1 MIMTILKTGGT
12 NMLAEERYNEIL
24 RLVND
29 KKTATVQELTEQLE
43 TSESTIRRDLT
54 ALHRKGSLIKVH
66 GGATAVNLEVM
77 TKDASLSVRRDLNIE
92 EKVAIA
98 KHAAAL
104 IEKDDFVYMDAGS
117 SVDLLIDH
125 ITELDAVFVTNA
137 IGHAQKLLKKGCRVY
152 LLGGELKEATEA
164 IVGAEAIESL
174 KKYNFTKG
182 FFGTNGVSR
191 DKGYTTPDITEA
203 LVKEKAVSQ
212 CRKSYILSDSS
223 KINQVSS
230 VTFAEFAG
238 CTMVTTGLNDDS
250 YRSCRN
256 VVEVEG

>member
-29 KKTATVQELTEQLE
+29 KKTVTVQELTEQLD

-66 GGATAVNLEVM
+66 GGATAVNLEPM

-98 KHAAAL
+98 RHAASL

-125 ITELDAVFVTNA
+125 ITEPDAVFVTNA

-164 IVGAEAIESL
+164 IVGAEAIELSL
-174 KKYNFTKG
+174 
-182 FFGTNGVSR
+182 
-191 DKGYTTPDITEA
+191 IH
-203 LVKEKAVSQ
+203 
-212 CRKSYILSDSS
+212 I
-223 KINQVSS
+223 
-230 VTFAEFAG
+230 
-238 CTMVTTGLNDDS
+238 
-250 YRSCRN
+250 
-256 VVEVEG
+256 